1 MSQPLRTNRY
11 ETIGEHET
19 LSVELPNGIGVVNI
33 RTGNVQG
40 RTGYP
45 MIAVEVV
52 SDTID
57 SPANDGRYYEA
68 RYSSM
73 HETIY
78 LVGCPDNDKET

>member
-1 MSQPLRTNRY
+1 MTEPLRTNRY
-11 ETIGEHET
+11 ETIGEDET
-19 LSVELPNGIGVVNI
+19 FSVELPDGIGVVHI

-45 MIAVEVV
+45 VVAVEVV

-57 SPANDGRYYEA
+57 TPADDGRFYRAE
-68 RYSSM
+68 YSSM

-78 LVGCPDNDKET
+78 LVGHPDNEEN

>member
-1 MSQPLRTNRY
+1 MTAHKY
-11 ETIGEHET
+11 ETIDEDEELHI
-19 LSVELPNGIGVVNI
+19 ELPHGIGVVRV

-45 MIAVEVV
+45 VVAVEVV

-57 SPANDGRYYEA
+57 RPADDGRFYRADYN
-68 RYSSM
+68 SM

-78 LVGCPDNDKET
+78 LVGHPADDEEG